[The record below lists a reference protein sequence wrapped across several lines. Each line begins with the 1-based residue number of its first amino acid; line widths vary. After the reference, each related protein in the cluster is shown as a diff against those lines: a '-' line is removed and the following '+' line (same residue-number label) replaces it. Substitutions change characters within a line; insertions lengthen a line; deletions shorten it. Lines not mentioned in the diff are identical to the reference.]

1 MIIQLGRAPWK
12 SQVQLPAQSM
22 VSFKIKLACSR
33 LSSDRSWKYPRIKRI
48 QCFWAAFSNVS
59 FFLFWRSFP
68 LHSVPVNAMYA
79 LKFHLPTICFFSFP
93 TKLFNLLST
102 KITKIHGPFSAD
114 FQTASQPSACIAERD
129 YVLPDTQLYIC
140 PRWIS

>member
-22 VSFKIKLACSR
+22 VSCKIRLACSR
-33 LSSDRSWKYPRIKRI
+33 LSPDWSWKYPRMKRI
-48 QCFWAAFSNVS
+48 QCFWAAFSYVS
-59 FFLFWRSFP
+59 FFSFWRSFP

-79 LKFHLPTICFFSFP
+79 LKFHLPTICCLSFP

-102 KITKIHGPFSAD
+102 KIHRPFSAD

-129 YVLPDTQLYIC
+129 YVFPDTQL
-140 PRWIS
+140 